1 MAAGKSS
8 GSASV
13 AMAVARIC
21 APTAFT
27 RAVLSGEVFSRS
39 RNAATAMAGT
49 INGPLLNNATIMTG
63 TPRPMLTA
71 ETK

>member
-1 MAAGKSS
+1 MLT
-8 GSASV
+8 
-13 AMAVARIC
+13 AMAVARMC
-21 APTAFT
+21 EPTEFT

-49 INGPLLNNATIMTG
+49 IHGPWLNKATIITG